1 MRILITGSRGQIG
14 QCLRKVLPEDWEL
27 IATDSKTLNITQ
39 FENVE
44 NMVSVFQPDVLV
56 NTAGYTDVVAAETN
70 IERAFAIN
78 AQGTL
83 NLARAAK
90 KHGARMLHLS
100 TDYVFDGKKTT
111 PYTESDIPNP
121 LNIYGQSKLIG
132 ELMALS
138 FNPNTL
144 IIRTSGVFGD
154 RGNNFVRSILQ
165 KAHNQEKIRVVN
177 DQICCPTYAFDLA
190 ATMVTIIKDYPEL
203 HGFQH
208 FTGNE
213 AVSWYDFAHK
223 ILTLAKLD
231 TSLIEAVNSDNMQVS
246 RPSYSVLASEN
257 KLELYARNMESAIIS
272 TLEEMA

>member
-56 NTAGYTDVVAAETN
+56 NTAGYTDVVAAETD

-154 RGNNFVRSILQ
+154 RG
-165 KAHNQEKIRVVN
+165 
-177 DQICCPTYAFDLA
+177 
-190 ATMVTIIKDYPEL
+190 
-203 HGFQH
+203 
-208 FTGNE
+208 
-213 AVSWYDFAHK
+213 K
-223 ILTLAKLD
+223 ILCVVFSKRLTIKKK
-231 TSLIEAVNSDNMQVS
+231 
-246 RPSYSVLASEN
+246 SE
-257 KLELYARNMESAIIS
+257 
-272 TLEEMA
+272 

>member
-56 NTAGYTDVVAAETN
+56 NTAGYTDVVAAETDA
-70 IERAFAIN
+70 ERAFAIN

-154 RGNNFVRSILQ
+154 HGNNFARSILQ
-165 KAHNQEKIRVVN
+165 KARNNEKIQVVN

-190 ATMVTIIKDYPEL
+190 ITMVTIIKDYPEL
-203 HGFQH
+203 QGLQH

-213 AVSWYDFAHK
+213 ALSWYDFAHK

-231 TSLIEAVNSDNMQVS
+231 TSLLEAVNSDNAQVS
-246 RPSYSVLASEN
+246 RPAYSVLASEN
-257 KLELYARNMESAIIS
+257 QLELYARSLESAIIS
-272 TLEEMA
+272 TVEEMA